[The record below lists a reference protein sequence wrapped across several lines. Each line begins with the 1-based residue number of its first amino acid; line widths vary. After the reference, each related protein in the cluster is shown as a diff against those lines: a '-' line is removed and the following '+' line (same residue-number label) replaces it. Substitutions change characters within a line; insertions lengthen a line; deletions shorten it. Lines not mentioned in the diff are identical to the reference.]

1 MTKPLAADSTLF
13 LALSSCDV
21 PRDLADRVQ
30 QRCKLPD
37 VVASKV
43 VLWSRADRIGG
54 IRETATNLF
63 VAGALTKAAWNEVLA
78 SASAAVDQLNIAALN
93 AA

>member
-1 MTKPLAADSTLF
+1 MKAKVKAVLLETIKANAST
-13 LALSSCDV
+13 DTITTV
-21 PRDLADRVQ
+21 Y
-30 QRCKLPD
+30 
-37 VVASKV
+37 SKV

-78 SASAAVDQLNIAALN
+78 AASAAVDQLNIAALN